1 MKNDQTCWEGADF
14 GAEPALS
21 SSWKR
26 SQRGA
31 AVSILERAE
40 EAQPVLPPSSEGRL
54 RSTGEAVKIG

>member
-1 MKNDQTCWEGADF
+1 MIKHAERGADF

-31 AVSILERAE
+31 AVSILERVE
-40 EAQPVLPPSSEGRL
+40 EAQPVLPPASARRL
-54 RSTGEAVKIG
+54 RSTGKALRK